1 MENHTDSTSHNR
13 LKKPSTYKFHLETC
27 SCCSK
32 ELGYKAMAVNV
43 FSTSSST
50 ENLSRH
56 EMLSWINGSLALS
69 YTKIEQ
75 LCSGAVY
82 CQFMDMLFEN
92 VVPMKRVKF
101 GGKLEHE
108 FIQNFKI
115 LQGAFKKCGVDK
127 IIPVERLIKGRFQ
140 DNFEFVQW
148 FKKFFDANYTGGEY
162 DPVAARHGSGSS
174 PVEAKVPMAKTQTRR
189 APTKAP
195 VSVKAKAAPKAA
207 PKAAAGSAVSAQ
219 VKTQISE
226 LSGELTTARLTIEG
240 LEKER
245 DFYFGKLR
253 DIEVICQE
261 NGNESLEPVGKIL
274 EILYATEDGFA
285 IPEEEDD
292 DEDED
297 GEDGDL
303 VESDRDLGSLE
314 ETLSDQY

>member
-1 MENHTDSTSHNR
+1 
-13 LKKPSTYKFHLETC
+13 
-27 SCCSK
+27 
-32 ELGYKAMAVNV
+32 MAVNV
-43 FSTSSST
+43 FSTSSTT

-56 EMLSWINGSLALS
+56 EMLTWINSSLALN

-101 GGKLEHE
+101 GAKLEHE

-115 LQGAFKKCGVDK
+115 LQSAFKKCGVDK
-127 IIPVERLIKGRFQ
+127 IIPVEKLIKGRFQ

-148 FKKFFDANYTGGEY
+148 FKKFFDANYSGSEY
-162 DPVAARHGSGSS
+162 DPVAARQGPGSS
-174 PVEAKVPMAKTQTRR
+174 PVEVKPAMAKPKR
-189 APTKAP
+189 PTGPATT
-195 VSVKAKAAPKAA
+195 VRTAAKAKPTPKAG
-207 PKAAAGSAVSAQ
+207 GSAVSSQ

-226 LSGELTTARLTIEG
+226 LSSELTVAKQTIEG

-261 NGNESLEPVGKIL
+261 NDNESMEPVKRIL
-274 EILYATEDGFA
+274 DVLYATEDGFEL
-285 IPEEEDD
+285 PEEGDPAEGGDYVEDPGYQ
-292 DEDED
+292 DEEY
-297 GEDGDL
+297 
-303 VESDRDLGSLE
+303 E
-314 ETLSDQY
+314 EKEY